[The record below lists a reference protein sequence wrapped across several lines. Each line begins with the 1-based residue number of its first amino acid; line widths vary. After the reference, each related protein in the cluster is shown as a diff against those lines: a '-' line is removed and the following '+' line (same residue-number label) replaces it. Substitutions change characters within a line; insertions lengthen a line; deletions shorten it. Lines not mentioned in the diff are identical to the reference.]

1 MLEKLTQIFVNGVN
15 QTSHNMFTTLY
26 HGYNLVGK
34 MLSPV
39 KDDVEIIFYGQLMNN
54 VTDQFEELKAEMN
67 EKYGNVPMR
76 MIGGSCDVILY
87 LEGKDAAQSKE
98 MLGCVSGFMM
108 RNNIA
113 AINLP
118 NTVGKTI
125 TTFTAENF
133 QPARP
138 SGPRSLGGYA
148 GQQGG
153 TAPTQPGR
161 TYPSGS
167 SGASQAQDGGD
178 DNSFAR
184 NFLKK
189 FSKKP

>member
-1 MLEKLTQIFVNGVN
+1 MLGKLTQMFVNGVN
-15 QTSHNMFTTLY
+15 QTSHNMFTTLF

-54 VTDQFEELKAEMN
+54 VTDQFEDLKAEMN

-76 MIGGSCDVILY
+76 MIGGSCDIILY
-87 LEGKDAAQSKE
+87 LDDKEPAVGKE
-98 MLGCVSGFMM
+98 MLGCISGFMM
-108 RNNIA
+108 KNNIA

-125 TTFTAENF
+125 KTFTTENF
-133 QPARP
+133 QKPAGP
-138 SGPRSLGGYA
+138 SGPRSLGGFNP
-148 GQQGG
+148 QGG

-161 TYPSGS
+161 TYPSGQS
-167 SGASQAQDGGD
+167 AASQAPGAGD
-178 DNSFAR
+178 DSFAR

-189 FSKKP
+189 FSKNP